1 MKRNWLAEKVLG
13 MNGESSTKGMR
24 SADKQ
29 ELLPMIGVQQEHPS
43 RQTGLQTGLASP
55 SGGAA
60 QRGAK

>member
-24 SADKQ
+24 SAGKRAS
-29 ELLPMIGVQQEHPS
+29 LPMIGVQQEHPQ
-43 RQTGLQTGLASP
+43 QTNGFATGVARP